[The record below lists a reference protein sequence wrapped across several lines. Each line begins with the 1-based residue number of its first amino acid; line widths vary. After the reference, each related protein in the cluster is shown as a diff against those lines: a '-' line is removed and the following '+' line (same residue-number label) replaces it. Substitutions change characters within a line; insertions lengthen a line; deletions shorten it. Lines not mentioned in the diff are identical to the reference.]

1 VSHNLVDVLVAYAE
15 GLGLESGDLDMAV
28 LDLSEALAL
37 NRLNEVEDPADR
49 EEYLGAHEEFAS
61 AINNTGLR
69 NQVGFLLQHNSEG
82 DVRRLLDGLAAS
94 R

>member
-1 VSHNLVDVLVAYAE
+1 VSHKLVDVLVAYAE

-28 LDLSEALAL
+28 HDLSEALAL
-37 NRLNEVEDPADR
+37 NGLNEVEDPADQ
-49 EEYLGAHEEFAS
+49 EEYVGVHEECAS
-61 AINNTGLR
+61 AINNAGLR

-94 R
+94 K